1 MFVPKASDNYK
12 VYEQKNAIQKNE
24 NIGEY
29 YITKE
34 KYESL
39 KGFAI
44 KPFDIIVSCA
54 GTIGETYVL
63 SENAPVGIINQ
74 ALMLIRL
81 FDRNIE
87 DFYLIYFDFI
97 LKIEAYKE
105 SKGTAIKNIP
115 PLDILKNFNFPL
127 PPLAEQQR
135 IVKEVEKWFAVIE
148 QLEKDKID
156 LAQAIKQAKSK
167 ILDLAI
173 RGKLLAQDPNDEPA
187 EKLLKR
193 INPNWTPMDNSHYP
207 KMPFELPKGWAVC
220 EFDSLFSNIAST
232 PFQIYQK
239 DINTTGKYPVISQS
253 SKHIEGYSNNK
264 TKLFSQVS
272 IPIIIFGDHTKVVK
286 FVNFPFIVG
295 ADGVKIITSKI
306 NPKFSY
312 FLIMNAS
319 NKIKHKGYA
328 RHYSDLKNFLFLI
341 PSLNEQQRIVEK
353 IEQLFSELDRIQT
366 MLEV

>member
-1 MFVPKASDNYK
+1 
-12 VYEQKNAIQKNE
+12 
-24 NIGEY
+24 
-29 YITKE
+29 
-34 KYESL
+34 
-39 KGFAI
+39 
-44 KPFDIIVSCA
+44 
-54 GTIGETYVL
+54 
-63 SENAPVGIINQ
+63 
-74 ALMLIRL
+74 
-81 FDRNIE
+81 
-87 DFYLIYFDFI
+87 
-97 LKIEAYKE
+97 
-105 SKGTAIKNIP
+105 
-115 PLDILKNFNFPL
+115 
-127 PPLAEQQR
+127 
-135 IVKEVEKWFAVIE
+135 
-148 QLEKDKID
+148 
-156 LAQAIKQAKSK
+156 
-167 ILDLAI
+167 
-173 RGKLLAQDPNDEPA
+173 
-187 EKLLKR
+187 
-193 INPNWTPMDNSHYP
+193 
-207 KMPFELPKGWAVC
+207 FELPKGWAVC